1 MEPLLHEVDG
11 VENRIELS
19 VIIIREYLIWVVI
32 LIRQDLNNHS
42 DLTPRRF
49 ICIILLRIIAYG
61 PPFNWSVRGI
71 LRRKG
76 AFITLV
82 ESKISFFGLKLA
94 SLLWHYVYLGVI
106 RDYYQIS
113 WDAVRLSSYETRKEL
128 INDAATICYKADK
141 GWHEMQK
148 SNQKI
153 GRLKESPLQLTRMRP
168 WEYTC
173 ECVGTW

>member
-19 VIIIREYLIWVVI
+19 VIIIREDLIWVLI
-32 LIRQDLNNHS
+32 LIQQDLNNQS

-76 AFITLV
+76 ASITLV
-82 ESKISFFGLKLA
+82 ESKISFFRLKSA
-94 SLLWHYVYLGVI
+94 ALLWHYVYWELSVIIIRSLGMQCDYPPTRRERNWLMMQPQYATKPI
-106 RDYYQIS
+106 RVG
-113 WDAVRLSSYETRKEL
+113 AKCGNRTRK
-128 INDAATICYKADK
+128 
-141 GWHEMQK
+141 
-148 SNQKI
+148 
-153 GRLKESPLQLTRMRP
+153 
-168 WEYTC
+168 
-173 ECVGTW
+173 